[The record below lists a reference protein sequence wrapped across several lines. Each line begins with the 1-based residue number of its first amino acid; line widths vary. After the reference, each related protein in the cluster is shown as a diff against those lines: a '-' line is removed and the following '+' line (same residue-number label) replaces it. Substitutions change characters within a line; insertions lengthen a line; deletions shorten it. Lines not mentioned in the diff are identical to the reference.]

1 MRDENITISHSSFI
15 CIKSNVQNIHV
26 RVLIFVAKNAKKF
39 TCTSRSDIVNSKD
52 MQAISIMNNK
62 IQKRI
67 LLFNIYNEKSQNA
80 NNEQLYMIERELAK
94 VMLNSEQKVI
104 IIKDFNAHHSW

>member
-1 MRDENITISHSSFI
+1 MKDENITILHSLFI
-15 CIKSNVQNIHV
+15 CIKSNVQNTCV

-52 MQAISIMNNK
+52 MQAISIANNK
-62 IQKRI
+62 IQKEI

-80 NNEQLYMIERELAK
+80 NDEQLYMIERELAK

-104 IIKDFNAHHSW
+104 IIKDFNAHHS